1 LEGQYVSPPTPVPC
15 QLTGGD
21 GAATISLVN
30 KRLLL
35 DDFLP
40 YRLSIASNRVS
51 DAIASTYRSLFG
63 LRIPEWRLV
72 TVIAES
78 DGITQQS
85 LCVATRMDKVTV
97 SRGAIA
103 LVDRGLV
110 ERRANAGDQRSHLL
124 QLTPSGRTL
133 YEQVAPKALL
143 IERELF
149 AAFTAEEIEMLRD
162 MLGRV
167 QVAADAMEQRT
178 VAQ

>member
-1 LEGQYVSPPTPVPC
+1 M
-15 QLTGGD
+15 
-21 GAATISLVN
+21 N

-78 DGITQQS
+78 DGITQQA

-97 SRGAIA
+97 SRAAIA

-110 ERRANAGDQRSHLL
+110 ERRANTGDQRSHLL
-124 QLTPSGRTL
+124 TLTTAGRTL
-133 YEQVAPKALL
+133 YDEVAPKALK
-143 IERELF
+143 IERDLF
-149 AAFTAEEIEMLRD
+149 AGFSADEIDVLRD
-162 MLGRV
+162 MLARV
-167 QVAADAMEQRT
+167 QAAADRLEGERGDPQ
-178 VAQ
+178 

>member
-1 LEGQYVSPPTPVPC
+1 MT
-15 QLTGGD
+15 
-21 GAATISLVN
+21 N
-30 KRLLL
+30 RLLL
-35 DDFLP
+35 DEFLP

-97 SRGAIA
+97 SRAAIA

-110 ERRANAGDQRSHLL
+110 ERRANAHDQRSHLL
-124 QLTPSGRTL
+124 TLTASGRTL
-133 YEQVAPKALL
+133 YEDVSPRALA
-143 IERELF
+143 IEEQLF
-149 AAFTAEEIEMLRD
+149 ADFSAQEIGVLRD
-162 MLGRV
+162 MLDRI
-167 QVAADAMEQRT
+167 QAAADAMELSIDT
-178 VAQ
+178 AA